1 MKLKHK
7 FTITSVMDD
16 IIAVPVDGDGQFTGV
31 ITMNESMKDIME
43 LLGDDIT
50 EEELIREMLTKY
62 KNVTPEEMGTA
73 IHEVCCSLK
82 SKGIL
87 S

>member
-1 MKLKHK
+1 MKLKYK
-7 FTITSVMDD
+7 FIITTVIDET
-16 IIAVPVDGDGQFTGV
+16 IAVPVDGNGQLNGV

-73 IHEVCCSLK
+73 IHEVCCNLK
-82 SKGIL
+82 NKGIL